1 MLNVSKHISTNIHSL
16 KDIKGSVEQQYLYY
30 TRQDKNILVVLHIYE
45 DSAIILLF
53 FDHQDTES
61 ESCEIEMSIS
71 QPILTHKNI

>member
-61 ESCEIEMSIS
+61 ELCEMDICVA
-71 QPILTHKNI
+71 